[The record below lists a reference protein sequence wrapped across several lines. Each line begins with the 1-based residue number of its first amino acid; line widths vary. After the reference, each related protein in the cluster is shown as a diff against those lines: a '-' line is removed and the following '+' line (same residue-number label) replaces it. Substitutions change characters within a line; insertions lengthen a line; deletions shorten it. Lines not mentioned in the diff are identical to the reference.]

1 MRRRSRGPWAG
12 TEKEEPLCVCHP
24 QKHPEEEITVESLKK
39 LMQEPPPSQE
49 AQEERRLAVL
59 DRFRH
64 TPFAELLSCPSGP
77 PQVSPCPPLSHPR
90 WTCSSETAA

>member
-1 MRRRSRGPWAG
+1 MRRRSRGPRAG
-12 TEKEEPLCVCHP
+12 TEKEEPACVCHP

-64 TPFAELLSCPSGP
+64 TPFAELISCPSGP
-77 PQVSPCPPLSHPR
+77 SQVGLHPPLSRRR
-90 WTCSSETAA
+90 WTRSSETVA